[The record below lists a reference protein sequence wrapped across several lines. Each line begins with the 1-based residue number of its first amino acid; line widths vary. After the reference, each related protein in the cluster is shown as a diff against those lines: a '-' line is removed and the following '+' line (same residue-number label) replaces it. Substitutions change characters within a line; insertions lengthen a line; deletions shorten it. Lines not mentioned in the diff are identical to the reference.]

1 MDFYHLQKKYK
12 KKLLDSS
19 LDALNTASKKVV
31 HKASEFLGNK
41 IAVSVTELNRDKIA
55 KTEPVEEI
63 IIPPEERDEILNKI
77 LLSKLLNDSTVSN
90 FVTKSGS
97 K

>member
-31 HKASEFLGNK
+31 HKAGEFLGNK